1 MIVFDLICRDGR
13 HQFEGWFGS
22 SGDYEE
28 QQQAGLIDCPS
39 CGCTAVD
46 KAVMAPNVGI
56 KGNQQTPAKTV
67 APAPKEQSPSIDGD
81 KPMTK
86 AVPVPAEY
94 QELVGKLAKAQAK
107 MLEQSKWVGGDF
119 SEQARAIHYG
129 EKDAVPIH
137 GTASAD
143 DVAELEDEGIDVMPL
158 PLPITPPEAQN

>member
-1 MIVFDLICRDGR
+1 MIVFDLICRDGG

-22 SGDYEE
+22 SDDYE
-28 QQQAGLIDCPS
+28 QQQKAGLIDCPS

-56 KGNQQTPAKTV
+56 KGNQRTSAKVGSPT
-67 APAPKEQSPSIDGD
+67 PKEQSPSIDGD

-86 AVPVPAEY
+86 ALPVPAEY
-94 QELVGKLAKAQAK
+94 EELVGKLAKVQAK
-107 MLEQSKWVGGDF
+107 MLEQSNWVGGDF
-119 SEQARAIHYG
+119 PEQARAIHYG
-129 EKDAVPIH
+129 EKDATPIH